1 MRMQKEEKIVV
12 VLLLMALGSLAV
24 AWWAFAPDQ
33 SAEALSVAKSGGS
46 IHLEGQVLELKPT
59 KNGGH
64 LQIRLD
70 STAAPIF
77 VPHESG
83 AAELQKRLN
92 PGDRVRI
99 RGTQKEYQGQE
110 EIVVGR
116 SGDVEVLT

>member
-12 VLLLMALGSLAV
+12 VLLLMALCSLAV

-33 SAEALSVAKSGGS
+33 SAEALTVAKNGGS
-46 IHLEGQVLELKPT
+46 IHLEGQVMELKPT

-70 STAAPIF
+70 STTALVF
-77 VPHESG
+77 VPRESG
-83 AAELQKRLN
+83 AGELQKRLN

-99 RGTQKEYQGQE
+99 KGTLKEYQGQE
-110 EIVVGR
+110 EIEVAR